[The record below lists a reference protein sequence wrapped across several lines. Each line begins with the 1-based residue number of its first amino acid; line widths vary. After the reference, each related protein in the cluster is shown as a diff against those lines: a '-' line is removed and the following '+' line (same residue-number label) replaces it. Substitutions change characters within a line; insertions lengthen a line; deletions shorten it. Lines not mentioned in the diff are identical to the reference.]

1 MILSTDCDMASL
13 HTIITK
19 FPSNVTDIEQMEVYI
34 EQALELF
41 QKYPPESL
49 ADLNEKWLDKWYI
62 SIQHLIDFYKDI
74 SYKIQIE
81 VYLILT

>member
-62 SIQHLIDFYKDI
+62 SIQHLIDFSI
-74 SYKIQIE
+74 FPLEI
-81 VYLILT
+81 